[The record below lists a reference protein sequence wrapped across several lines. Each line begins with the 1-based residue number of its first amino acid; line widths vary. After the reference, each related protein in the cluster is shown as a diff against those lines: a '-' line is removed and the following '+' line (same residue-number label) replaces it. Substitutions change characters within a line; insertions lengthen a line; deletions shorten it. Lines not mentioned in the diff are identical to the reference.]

1 MNTSIVKISTI
12 VAVAMALV
20 LTGCRS
26 SGNGDADAIGDD
38 VLISSIDGDGLAVTG
53 LPFDVD
59 ESRTRLSNIVVEP
72 LYFGYDSFVLP
83 PAEISK
89 VQNVVAILQQNPNY
103 VMIIEGHCDERGSN
117 EYNLSLGEQ
126 RALAVRNYIIDMGIA
141 AERIQS
147 RSFGEE
153 RPAVQGTGEG
163 AWSLNRRGEFAFF
176 Q

>member
-1 MNTSIVKISTI
+1 MNTSVIKVSALVT
-12 VAVAMALV
+12 VAMTLV
-20 LTGCRS
+20 FTGCKS
-26 SGNGDADAIGDD
+26 KGGD
-38 VLISSIDGDGLAVTG
+38 VDGLNGMDDINITELTDEGALFG
-53 LPFDVD
+53 LPFD
-59 ESRTRLSNIVVEP
+59 ESKTRVTSVTVEP

-89 VQNVVAILQQNPNY
+89 IQNVVSILQQNANY
-103 VMIIEGHCDERGSN
+103 VLIIEGHCDERGSN

-126 RALAVRNYIIDMGIA
+126 RALAVRNYIIDLGIA

-163 AWSLNRRGEFAFF
+163 AWSLNRRGEFAFY

>member
-12 VAVAMALV
+12 VAVAMAIV

-26 SGNGDADAIGDD
+26 RNGDAEVIGDD
-38 VLISSIDGDGLAVTG
+38 VLISSIEGDGLAVTG
-53 LPFDVD
+53 LPFD
-59 ESRTRLSNIVVEP
+59 ESRTRLNDVVVEP

-153 RPAVQGTGEG
+153 RPAVQGSGEG

>member
-53 LPFDVD
+53 LPFD

>member
-12 VAVAMALV
+12 VAVAMAIV

-26 SGNGDADAIGDD
+26 RNGDAEAIGDD
-38 VLISSIDGDGLAVTG
+38 VLISSIEGDGLAVTG
-53 LPFDVD
+53 LPFD
-59 ESRTRLSNIVVEP
+59 ESRTRLNDVVVEP

-153 RPAVQGTGEG
+153 RPAVQGSGEG

>member
-26 SGNGDADAIGDD
+26 SGNGEADAIGDD

-53 LPFDVD
+53 LPFD